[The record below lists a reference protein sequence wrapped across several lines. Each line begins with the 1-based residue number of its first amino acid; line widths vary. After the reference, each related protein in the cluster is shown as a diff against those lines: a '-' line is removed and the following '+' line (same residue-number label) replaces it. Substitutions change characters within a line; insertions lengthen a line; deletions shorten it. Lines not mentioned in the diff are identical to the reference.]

1 MRALRDPCLATRS
14 PWSSRPNCQGSSPT
28 RPSRPRSFRSTII
41 RTAELIALGQHRRV
55 ILANAETGKEVHRLD
70 GISDVA
76 RGVAFSR
83 DGKLI
88 AAGSGLPGRGGEIT
102 IWEVESQRQIQAIEG
117 HSDTVYE
124 VAFSP
129 AGKMLASSSYD
140 KTVKLWDVESGAELR
155 TLEDHI
161 DAVYTLEFTAD
172 GRWLISGSADRSL
185 KIWIP
190 STGERL
196 YTLSEPL
203 EGINSIAI
211 HPSGRRVVA
220 GGNDRTIRIWE
231 LSDSGGEMLNSLI
244 AHQSAILRVAFSPDG
259 ETLVT
264 TSADKTIKVFDAG
277 SLDEIAT
284 IDNQP
289 DWVMSL
295 DFAPDGGSFAAGR
308 FDGSLSIYKLDNFRD
323 QVGSITSREVPT
335 MKRTALKK
343 TGIVSAIAMIA
354 TALVWANPVID
365 HPTGNR
371 TTPPTIESIEPL
383 GIARGVTQELTV
395 EGYNLRDASEIFFSE
410 STVKG
415 RILEIK
421 ELPDV
426 PEPER
431 LGAGGLPSRTDLG
444 PQPPRYQLTVEV
456 DIDAEADPGPVR
468 FRFET
473 PLGTSP
479 AGKFLIE
486 PYYGERPDA
495 EPNQHRK
502 PRHEDFSSG
511 GSGGYY
517 LAAGRRGPL

>member
-1 MRALRDPCLATRS
+1 MKPQRENWLTVPRATLSLAALVLLTSPSAGIAQTPSYATDIAPLLAKNCVGCHSQQTKMGGLVLETYDELRKGGTHGHAIISGNPSDSRLYQMVSGDIEPRMPFSADPLKRS
-14 PWSSRPNCQGSSPT
+14 EIELIKRWIDAGAQGPMPGDAIPMVESAELPRIEPT
-28 RPSRPRSFRSTII
+28 APVKAQIFSLDYHPDG
-41 RTAELIALGQHRRV
+41 ELIALGQHRRV

-83 DGKLI
+83 DGKLL
-88 AAGSGLPGRGGEIT
+88 AVGSGLPGRGGEIT

-211 HPSGRRVVA
+211 HPSGKRVVA

-264 TSADKTIKVFDAG
+264 TSADKTIKVFDAD

-323 QVGSITSREVPT
+323 QLEVL
-335 MKRTALKK
+335 RA
-343 TGIVSAIAMIA
+343 
-354 TALVWANPVID
+354 
-365 HPTGNR
+365 
-371 TTPPTIESIEPL
+371 
-383 GIARGVTQELTV
+383 AR
-395 EGYNLRDASEIFFSE
+395 S
-410 STVKG
+410 
-415 RILEIK
+415 
-421 ELPDV
+421 
-426 PEPER
+426 
-431 LGAGGLPSRTDLG
+431 
-444 PQPPRYQLTVEV
+444 QP
-456 DIDAEADPGPVR
+456 
-468 FRFET
+468 
-473 PLGTSP
+473 
-479 AGKFLIE
+479 
-486 PYYGERPDA
+486 
-495 EPNQHRK
+495 
-502 PRHEDFSSG
+502 
-511 GSGGYY
+511 
-517 LAAGRRGPL
+517 